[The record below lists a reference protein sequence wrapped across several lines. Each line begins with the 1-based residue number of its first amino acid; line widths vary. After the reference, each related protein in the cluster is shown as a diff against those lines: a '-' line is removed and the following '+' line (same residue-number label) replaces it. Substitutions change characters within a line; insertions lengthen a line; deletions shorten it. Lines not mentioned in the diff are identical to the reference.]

1 MVSEV
6 TWGTT
11 RIPFEIERT
20 ARRLTVSLSI
30 DPARGLIVRA
40 PAEATV
46 DRLNQI
52 VKAKASWVVA
62 RLEPLRKGSYAPRG
76 DTAPDVRA
84 VLDNADVPGERR
96 VANTTAV
103 TPEFVSGETFRYLG
117 RGYRLRVLTGTDEA
131 PTVRLRGPWLEVAV
145 PRAPGTEETVRRNS
159 EAVRA
164 ALVGWYRARAATYLP
179 SALAPWTQRLGVTPR
194 EVRITEPRARWGS
207 CSEGSLQLNWRVIQ
221 APRILIDYVA
231 AHEATHLVHPNH
243 SRAFWSTLGARMPD
257 YDARKARLR
266 ALGPSLI
273 W

>member
-11 RIPFEIERT
+11 TIPFEIERT

-62 RLEPLRKGSYAPRG
+62 RLEPSHLGSYPRG
-76 DTAPDVRA
+76 DAEPAVRA
-84 VLDNADVPGERR
+84 VLENADVPGERR
-96 VANTTAV
+96 VADPMAAI
-103 TPEFVSGETFRYLG
+103 PEFVSGETFRYLG
-117 RGYRLRVLTGTDEA
+117 RGYRLRVSTGTADAKFKAA

-145 PRAPGTEETVRRNS
+145 PRA
-159 EAVRA
+159 ADVRA
-164 ALVGWYRARAATYLP
+164 ALVGWYRARAVAYLP
-179 SALAPWTQRLGVTPR
+179 AALAPWTRRLGVTPHD
-194 EVRITEPRARWGS
+194 VRITEPRARWGS
-207 CSEGSLQLNWRVIQ
+207 CSEGSLQLNWRIIQ

-257 YDARKARLR
+257 YDARKTRLR
-266 ALGPSLI
+266 VLGPSLI